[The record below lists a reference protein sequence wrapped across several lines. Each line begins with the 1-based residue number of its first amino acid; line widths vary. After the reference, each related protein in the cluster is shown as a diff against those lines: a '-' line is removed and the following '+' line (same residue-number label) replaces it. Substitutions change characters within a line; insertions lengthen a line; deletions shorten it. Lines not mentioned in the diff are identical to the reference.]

1 MIITVEEVKK
11 EVSELLTTPDEEVT
25 VMCDGIE
32 NFIREYTNNNFTIKN
47 VTFSTPSMNG
57 KLETVSPLF
66 KVGDTVLIS
75 NSKYNNGVYVLTAN
89 DGTLNKELFD
99 DDNNKITLVKY
110 PPSIKLGVVKLLQYN
125 AKMDSKVGIS
135 SESLSRHSVSYV
147 QPSSDSVGGYP
158 SSLMSF
164 LKPYMKARF

>member
-1 MIITVEEVKK
+1 MIITVEELKNF
-11 EVSELLTTPDEEVT
+11 SELSSITDEQLTL
-25 VMCDGIE
+25 MCEGVED
-32 NFIREYTNNNFTIKN
+32 FIRQYTNNNFTVKN
-47 VTFSTPSMNG
+47 VTFNTPSMNG

-75 NSKYNNGVYVLTAN
+75 NSKYNNGVYVLTAI

-99 DDNNKITLVKY
+99 DENNKVTLVKY
-110 PPSIKLGVVKLLQYN
+110 PSSIKLGIIKLLQYN

-135 SESLSRHSVSYV
+135 SESLSRHSVSYA
-147 QPSSDSVGGYP
+147 QPSSDSIGGYP
-158 SSLMSF
+158 ANLMSF

>member
-1 MIITVEEVKK
+1 MIITVDELKK
-11 EVSELLTTPDEEVT
+11 VSYLSNINDEQLE

-32 NFIREYTNNNFTIKN
+32 YFIRQYTNNNFTIKN
-47 VTFSTPSMNG
+47 VTFNTPSING

-75 NSKYNNGVYVLTAN
+75 NSKYNNGVYVITAD

-99 DDNNKITLVKY
+99 DETNKITLVKY
-110 PPSIKLGVVKLLQYN
+110 PPAIKLGVVKLLQYS
-125 AKMDSKVGIS
+125 AKMDDKVGIS
-135 SESLSRHSVSYV
+135 SESLSRHSVSYS
-147 QPSSDSVGGYP
+147 QPASDSIGGYP

>member
-1 MIITVEEVKK
+1 MIITVEELKDF
-11 EVSELLTTPDEEVT
+11 SELSSIPDEQLT
-25 VMCDGIE
+25 LMCEGIE
-32 NFIREYTNNNFTIKN
+32 DFIRQYTNNNFTVKN
-47 VTFSTPSMNG
+47 VTFNTPSMNG

-75 NSKYNNGVYVLTAN
+75 NSKYNNGVYVLTAI

-99 DDNNKITLVKY
+99 DENNKVTLVKY
-110 PPSIKLGVVKLLQYN
+110 PPAIKLGIIKLLQYN
-125 AKMDSKVGIS
+125 VKMDNKVGIS
-135 SESLSRHSVSYV
+135 SESLSRHSVSYA
-147 QPSSDSVGGYP
+147 QPTSDSICGYP

>member
-1 MIITVEEVKK
+1 MIITVEELKA
-11 EVSELLTTPDEEVT
+11 VSGLSNIPDEQLEM
-25 VMCDGIE
+25 MCEGIE
-32 NFIREYTNNNFTIKN
+32 DFIRQYTNNNFIVKN
-47 VTFSTPSMNG
+47 VTFNTPSMNG

-89 DGTLNKELFD
+89 DGTLDKELFD

-125 AKMDSKVGIS
+125 AKMDDKVGIS
-135 SESLSRHSVSYV
+135 SESLSRHSVSYA
-147 QPSSDSVGGYP
+147 QPSSDSIGGYP
-158 SSLMSF
+158 SSMMSF
-164 LKPYMKARF
+164 LKPFMKARF

>member
-1 MIITVEEVKK
+1 MIITVEELKQ
-11 EVSELLTTPDEEVT
+11 VSELSNIPDEQLT
-25 VMCDGIE
+25 VMCEGIE
-32 NFIREYTNNNFTIKN
+32 DFIRQYTNNNFIVKN
-47 VTFSTPSMNG
+47 VTFNAPSVDG

-75 NSKYNNGVYVLTAN
+75 NSKYNNGVYVLTGT
-89 DGTLNKELFD
+89 DGTLDKELFD

-110 PPSIKLGVVKLLQYN
+110 PPAIKLGVVKLLKYN
-125 AKMDSKVGIS
+125 AKMDDKVGIS
-135 SESLSRHSVSYV
+135 SESLSRHSVSYA

>member
-1 MIITVEEVKK
+1 MIITVEELKT
-11 EVSELLTTPDEEVT
+11 VSELSNIPDEQLT
-25 VMCDGIE
+25 VMTEGIE
-32 NFIREYTNNNFTIKN
+32 DFIRQYTNNNFTVKN
-47 VTFSTPSMNG
+47 VTFNTPSVDG

-89 DGTLNKELFD
+89 DGTLDKELFD

-125 AKMDSKVGIS
+125 AKMDDKVGLS
-135 SESLSRHSVSYV
+135 SESLSRHSVSYA
-147 QPSSDSVGGYP
+147 QPSNDSIGGYP

>member
-1 MIITVEEVKK
+1 MIITIEELKK
-11 EVSELLTTPDEEVT
+11 VSELSNIPDEQLT
-25 VMCDGIE
+25 VMCEGIE
-32 NFIREYTNNNFTIKN
+32 DFIRQYTNNNFIVKN
-47 VTFSTPSMNG
+47 VTFNAPSTDG

-66 KVGDTVLIS
+66 NVGDTVLIS
-75 NSKYNNGVYVLTAN
+75 NSKYNNGVYVLNGT

-110 PPSIKLGVVKLLQYN
+110 PPAVKLGVVKLLKYN
-125 AKMDSKVGIS
+125 VKMDDKVGIS
-135 SESLSRHSVSYV
+135 SESLSRHSVSYA
-147 QPSSDSVGGYP
+147 QPSNDSIGGYP